1 MSQRVGSV
9 HIFLSS
15 ACNATGCPN
24 PVFYHV
30 PRSVITFHSS
40 SCNAWWHLMG
50 SLLPVGVLFF
60 SSYFSPS
67 PRVSIC
73 LFFFF
78 FNFNPYVLDCLISSL
93 TLLQK
98 FFMVSIQFL
107 NYNLSYIV
115 FYNSILVLLI
125 SHLTLGFFVG
135 VLLVFNFVL

>member
-78 FNFNPYVLDCLISSL
+78 FQFQSL
-93 TLLQK
+93 CFGLL
-98 FFMVSIQFL
+98 
-107 NYNLSYIV
+107 
-115 FYNSILVLLI
+115 
-125 SHLTLGFFVG
+125 
-135 VLLVFNFVL
+135 NFVLDPFTKVFYGFNSVLKLQFVIYCFLQFDPCSFDFSFDPWLFC

>member
-1 MSQRVGSV
+1 MSQRVGSI

-24 PVFYHV
+24 PVFYNV

-125 SHLTLGFFVG
+125 SHLTLGFFVR